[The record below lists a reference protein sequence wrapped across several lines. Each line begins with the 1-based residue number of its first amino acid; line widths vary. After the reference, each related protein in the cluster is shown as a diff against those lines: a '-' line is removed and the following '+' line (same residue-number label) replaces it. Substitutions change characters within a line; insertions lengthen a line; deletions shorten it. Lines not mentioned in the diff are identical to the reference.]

1 MSTEAEQSVIPEI
14 IPSVLGLCSVGA
26 GGLLGLEFQKIT
38 VEVSSRRGPS
48 YFQLA
53 GLAETAVREARVRIH
68 SALSGLG
75 ITLDEYA
82 LTVNLA
88 PANVRKSGSGL
99 DLAIAIAILGAIGE
113 IDVPKDAL
121 FLGEL
126 SLDGGLRPIPGM
138 LPLLVG
144 AKAAKM
150 ERAFIPVHNAAEA
163 AHVDGFPAHAA
174 SRLTDVIAHLKGD
187 ALLPCVPKAEYRPYR
202 NTDLDLADVRGQEA
216 AKRALV
222 VASAGHHHLLLVGP
236 PGAGKSLLARRLVGL
251 LPPLS
256 PSEALESTS
265 IHSVAGLVPSAGV
278 LGAPPFRAPHHTV
291 SDAGLVGGGSTPR
304 PGEISLAHH
313 GVLFL
318 DELPEFRRNA
328 LEALRQPLEE
338 LRVQI
343 VRATARTSFPA
354 RPLLVGAMNPCPC
367 GNWGNPRAVCRCPKK
382 ARLKY
387 LSKISGPLLDR
398 IDLHVVVPPVD
409 LHSWSDRETSPV
421 QLSTADAAALV
432 DRARARQAER
442 FHKHLT
448 TVPQNSLLDLEELE
462 RIAAPSPDGK
472 KLLGAAIEKNLLSAR
487 GYVRVLRV
495 ARTLADLSD
504 ADAPTAPHIAEA
516 LRYRLTDLASL

>member
-1 MSTEAEQSVIPEI
+1 MFPSPEKSVIPEI

-26 GGLLGLEFQKIT
+26 GGLVGLEFQAIT

-113 IDVPKDAL
+113 IKVPKDAL

-144 AKAAKM
+144 ARNAGT
-150 ERAFIPVHNAAEA
+150 RCAFIPEQNTAEA
-163 AHVDGFPAHAA
+163 AYVEGMSTHTAT
-174 SRLTDVIAHLKGD
+174 SLTEVLAHLKGETRL
-187 ALLPCVPKAEYRPYR
+187 AVVPQTTYLAQR
-202 NTDLDLADVRGQEA
+202 NAAFDLADVRGQEA

-256 PSEALESTS
+256 ASEALESTS
-265 IHSVAGLVPSAGV
+265 IHSIAGLVPRSGV

-291 SDAGLVGGGSTPR
+291 SDVGLVGGGVTPR
-304 PGEISLAHH
+304 PGEMSLAHN

-338 LRVQI
+338 LRVHI
-343 VRATARTSFPA
+343 VRATSRTSFPA
-354 RPLLVGAMNPCPC
+354 RPLLVCAMNPCPC
-367 GNWGNPRAVCRCPKK
+367 GNWGSPKVVCRCPKK

-398 IDLHVVVPPVD
+398 IDLHIVVPPVD
-409 LHSWSDRETSPV
+409 LHSWTDGEPSAGH
-421 QLSTADAAALV
+421 LSTAQATVLIDL
-432 DRARARQAER
+432 ARARQAER
-442 FHKHLT
+442 LKQRST
-448 TVPQNSLLDLEELE
+448 SVPQNSLLDLEELE
-462 RIAAPSPDGK
+462 RVAAPSPDGK
-472 KLLGAAIEKNLLSAR
+472 TLLNAAIEKNLLSAR
-487 GYVRVLRV
+487 GYVRVLRI
-495 ARTLADLSD
+495 ARTLADL
-504 ADAPTAPHIAEA
+504 ADTDVPSAQHIAEA
-516 LRYRLTDLASL
+516 LRYRLTDLAAL